1 MTSREPDLFENLL
14 VGLLFRKGPAPFLPR
29 PESWWECSAPFVDR
43 QGLVCVVDRLAQISI
58 VKVVPVRGNAA
69 QRPVWDA
76 ERADCVPD
84 ADEMNRRAPRVVHCL
99 EELVVPSVRLPLR
112 KKRTKRA
119 ACGCEVL
126 PANEHLTVLA
136 RHVDLV
142 DLRKVVHV
150 DLLHQTDKADEA
162 GEAAHR
168 IGAAGK
174 SEKEDLIAIVEIVD
188 KKCVLAFQVAGQ
200 ADSKRAA
207 EKLIDTV
214 PGSDAGMIVD
224 QLRNS
229 AVVRGSESTRHLGHV
244 CSGARRVPLV
254 PRSIAANYQLAGLR
268 LLGVHD
274 PASLPTLNS
283 NVVTTAAIL
292 QADEGA
298 NSLANL
304 CKSWLQ

>member
-1 MTSREPDLFENLL
+1 MRIRF
-14 VGLLFRKGPAPFLPR
+14 PR
-29 PESWWECSAPFVDR
+29 CR
-43 QGLVCVVDRLAQISI
+43 TGRL
-58 VKVVPVRGNAA
+58 
-69 QRPVWDA
+69 
-76 ERADCVPD
+76 
-84 ADEMNRRAPRVVHCL
+84 H
-99 EELVVPSVRLPLR
+99 
-112 KKRTKRA
+112 
-119 ACGCEVL
+119 
-126 PANEHLTVLA
+126 
-136 RHVDLV
+136 
-142 DLRKVVHV
+142 
-150 DLLHQTDKADEA
+150 
-162 GEAAHR
+162 
-168 IGAAGK
+168 
-174 SEKEDLIAIVEIVD
+174 
-188 KKCVLAFQVAGQ
+188 
-200 ADSKRAA
+200 AA

-214 PGSDAGMIVD
+214 PGSDAGVIVD

-229 AVVRGSESTRHLGHV
+229 VVIRGSDSTRHLGHV